1 MTRED
6 LKEMLNRQKEE
17 AAYKHQDE
25 VASRSR

>member
-17 AAYKHQDE
+17 SFYKHQDE
-25 VASRSR
+25 IASRGR